1 MPELP
6 RFFSWVGGI
15 ATHSGHYGSG
25 KAEFIDPKDILPRLQ
40 SLTSLFDLWF
50 VIAFCLFGSA
60 LGIVCWALFNS
71 LRHDNAHGEARPVLK
86 LALTPSVLCLICTAQ
101 TILVLKHPGA
111 RYMIPALILQA
122 VGIAWFVQRVPNL
135 PILAKLSAPG
145 FWLLG
150 LAGLALMLNG
160 AQGSYR
166 QLAAERQIFET
177 DMSHINASIAKYAQ
191 PLVMGTYGCR
201 LPKCA
206 LSFGLGY
213 APATAP
219 HVGALLTDFF
229 DFNLWAKKLVIRGR
243 GFYELELVTEEL
255 AKKRAVLLVTNQPAE
270 QLQNFKLTLIYTGPA
285 QSLYQVT
292 GLNSK

>member
-1 MPELP
+1 
-6 RFFSWVGGI
+6 
-15 ATHSGHYGSG
+15 
-25 KAEFIDPKDILPRLQ
+25 
-40 SLTSLFDLWF
+40 
-50 VIAFCLFGSA
+50 
-60 LGIVCWALFNS
+60 
-71 LRHDNAHGEARPVLK
+71 
-86 LALTPSVLCLICTAQ
+86 
-101 TILVLKHPGA
+101 
-111 RYMIPALILQA
+111 
-122 VGIAWFVQRVPNL
+122 
-135 PILAKLSAPG
+135 
-145 FWLLG
+145 
-150 LAGLALMLNG
+150 MLNG